1 MKGMGNSCVLLSV
14 LNRFTLSTILFSH
27 AHIYINLKK
36 SETYRKKDQKKN
48 RDKIAN
54 SDNLGGVVI
63 GVFPLH
69 LIYFPDFIW

>member
-36 SETYRKKDQKKN
+36 IRDIQKK
-48 RDKIAN
+48 RPEEK
-54 SDNLGGVVI
+54 
-63 GVFPLH
+63 
-69 LIYFPDFIW
+69 